1 MAEQNTQESVKQLT
15 DKELEAILRKS
26 NEKAD
31 FPEVKFD
38 EFEKPTYEEWVEA
51 CNALLKGKPFDKIMF
66 TKTYEGITFDPI
78 YTWRTGPSAT
88 DKILPTDDYP
98 GMGDFL
104 RGATVNGYKCA
115 PWGIAQALSLIHI

>member
-38 EFEKPTYEEWVEA
+38 
-51 CNALLKGKPFDKIMF
+51 
-66 TKTYEGITFDPI
+66 
-78 YTWRTGPSAT
+78 
-88 DKILPTDDYP
+88 
-98 GMGDFL
+98 
-104 RGATVNGYKCA
+104 
-115 PWGIAQALSLIHI
+115 

>member
-51 CNALLKGKPFDKIMF
+51 
-66 TKTYEGITFDPI
+66 
-78 YTWRTGPSAT
+78 
-88 DKILPTDDYP
+88 
-98 GMGDFL
+98 
-104 RGATVNGYKCA
+104 
-115 PWGIAQALSLIHI
+115 

>member
-51 CNALLKGKPFDKIMF
+51 CNALLKGSLSIRSCLPRLMKGLPLIRFIHGEPDRQQLIRFFRQMIIRAWEIF
-66 TKTYEGITFDPI
+66 
-78 YTWRTGPSAT
+78 SA
-88 DKILPTDDYP
+88 
-98 GMGDFL
+98 
-104 RGATVNGYKCA
+104 
-115 PWGIAQALSLIHI
+115 AQR